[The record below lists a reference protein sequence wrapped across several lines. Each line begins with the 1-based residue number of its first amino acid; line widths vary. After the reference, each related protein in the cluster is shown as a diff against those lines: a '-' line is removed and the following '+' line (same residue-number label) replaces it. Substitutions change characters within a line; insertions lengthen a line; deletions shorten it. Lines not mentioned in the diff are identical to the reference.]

1 MNIYKI
7 LNDITLYIENNLEN
21 KISYEKIAKMMG
33 VNEYT
38 MKRIFSVLCGIPLGE
53 YIRKRR
59 LSAATS
65 DLLDKK
71 EKVIDVAIKY
81 QYENATSFSRAFESF
96 HGIKP
101 SKVTPY
107 IKLKEFPRI
116 IFEEKKIINHDIEY
130 SIVELDELILYGTG
144 FITDNK
150 NIKKNAPTFF
160 QSIEKKYQ
168 NDYGPIKYGMISYQ
182 NNERKNCLSYFV
194 LYDKKIP
201 GLKKITIPKSRY
213 LKFKILSQ
221 NAKDIQEMSFKFYH
235 EFLPSCKYNLK
246 ETPELEYY
254 HDNMTDFLVP
264 II

>member
-116 IFEEKKIINHDIEY
+116 IFEEKKIINHDIKY

-150 NIKKNAPTFF
+150 NI
-160 QSIEKKYQ
+160 
-168 NDYGPIKYGMISYQ
+168 
-182 NNERKNCLSYFV
+182 
-194 LYDKKIP
+194 
-201 GLKKITIPKSRY
+201 
-213 LKFKILSQ
+213 
-221 NAKDIQEMSFKFYH
+221 
-235 EFLPSCKYNLK
+235 
-246 ETPELEYY
+246 
-254 HDNMTDFLVP
+254 
-264 II
+264 